1 MRKILILCIGFL
13 NAEVF
18 EGYTLFTPGAG
29 NGGACTTYLI
39 DNNLNNIQTWNHSRS
54 PASMPYLIAG
64 DEPGWENTLLIY
76 PYRVNNPTMQ
86 AGGVGGAFEV
96 LTWDGDLV
104 WEYELSNTDYQHHH
118 DIEPL
123 PNGNILMIAW
133 ERKTAEEA
141 YAAGRTS
148 LNDNPLNEMWSSAIF
163 EIQSDGN
170 GGGEIVWEWHL
181 WDHLIQDENPDSD
194 NYGIVGDHPEL
205 FDINKGWVGGG
216 GPQGG
221 NADWMHLN
229 TISYNIEY
237 DQIVISSHRVD
248 EIFVIDHST
257 TIEEAASHS
266 GGNYGK
272 GGDFLYRWGNPQ
284 NYDRGNNS
292 DNLIGHQHS
301 INWIPDGYPGEG
313 NFILFNNDGNE
324 AIEFSPPI
332 DEDGFY
338 IIEEGQPYGP
348 DNIVWSSSYYS
359 TDMQGGAFRLPNGN
373 TLITDC
379 DSANIEE
386 VTESGSIVWSYSQS
400 GNNVNIARA
409 QKYAID
415 YFDEQNLGDINND
428 GTLNILDIVSL
439 INLVLS
445 NDYESSGDI
454 NEDNILN
461 ILDIIQLVNIILN

>member
-1 MRKILILCIGFL
+1 MKIFILFIGLL
-13 NAEVF
+13 NADIF

-29 NGGACTTYLI
+29 NGGPCTTYLI

-148 LNDNPLNEMWSSAIF
+148 LNDNPLNEMWSSSIF

-205 FDINKGWVGGG
+205 FDINKGWLGGG

-338 IIEEGQPYGP
+338 IIEDGQPYGP
-348 DNIVWSSSYYS
+348 DNIVWSSPYYS

-415 YFDEQNLGDINND
+415 YFDEQNLGDINSD

-461 ILDIIQLVNIILN
+461 ILDIVQLVNIILN